1 MTTYEDVFRLNE
13 NTHKYPV
20 YLYLDFADTQ
30 TITVNPLIAA
40 TFKFFGIAVTDMK
53 TGTQYLWSAST
64 GTWGAT
70 GAPYI
75 TPGTNM
81 LQIGAIVSNVGNQ
94 SGTATVTATPSSGNP
109 QSVTNTIAGS
119 ATAIPMPPITL
130 TMPSS
135 PMTITIAVSP

>member
-1 MTTYEDVFRLNE
+1 
-13 NTHKYPV
+13 
-20 YLYLDFADTQ
+20 
-30 TITVNPLIAA
+30 
-40 TFKFFGIAVTDMK
+40 MK

-119 ATAIPMPPITL
+119 ATAIPMPAITL

-135 PMTITIAVSP
+135 PMTITVSVSP